1 MNIQTIYL
9 LLGLI
14 GIWFSAGLVVLNIQK
29 IAKAMRITEA
39 FMGLTIL
46 SIATSLPEIFTHII
60 VSIDVLKGIDNS
72 NIAVGTNIGSNIIQ
86 ITFIMGLIGLL
97 ILVKAHKKI
106 LKIDS
111 LVMLSSILLLF
122 IVCLN
127 GSVSRLEGVLLTSL
141 YIVYMIYLTKS
152 EKILKRDH
160 KSYSGLFT
168 NIFLVCLG
176 IGILLYSAKIVVE
189 NAGFLAGVW
198 GVRESFIGTV
208 IIGVSTA
215 LPELTIALRAILKKS
230 TGMSLGTL
238 IGSNITNPLLAFG
251 IGAIISG
258 YSVDRIIIFFDLPFW
273 FFVSLLAISFFRNNM
288 KLDKHEAV
296 VLILFYVFYVI
307 LKIIFFT

>member
-296 VLILFYVFYVI
+296 VLILFYVLYVI